1 MRQMIQ
7 RLLLAFIALT
17 WAPSITAQGQTP
29 QQRRS
34 QPGRV
39 PVTIALVDSIAQPN
53 APFVIVRRADVAP
66 NDVILLR
73 TGADA
78 QHLSEA
84 INALLVA
91 RQASGDRP
99 ATTGT
104 FRVRPR
110 QNVRTARRGLP
121 WAPRVLADLR
131 RATRQTIPG
140 LGTYPAVV
148 IWLPRQQTRR

>member
-1 MRQMIQ
+1 MRQIIQ
-7 RLLLAFIALT
+7 WVLLASMALT

-34 QPGRV
+34 QAGRV
-39 PVTIALVDSIAQPN
+39 PVTIALVDSIAQST
-53 APFVIVRRADVAP
+53 APFVLVRRADVGP

-78 QHLSEA
+78 QQLSAA

-99 ATTGT
+99 VTTGT

-110 QNVRTARRGLP
+110 QNVRTARRVLP
-121 WAPRVLADLR
+121 WVPRVLADLR
-131 RATRQTIPG
+131 RASRQSIPG
-140 LGTYPAVV
+140 VGSYPAVV